1 MVTLKT
7 ANLSYKSPLAK
18 PNLPYIELMTI
29 LSTKAN
35 KLWSIPSIS
44 PVACFAVIL
53 VSLSQV
59 TSLTNT
65 LCIKCSGAIL

>member
-1 MVTLKT
+1 
-7 ANLSYKSPLAK
+7 
-18 PNLPYIELMTI
+18 MTI